1 MLVVRLIAI
10 VAALGL
16 IGFGLVAMV
25 APTPLGFMVVGAG
38 LVLLGWSFPEA
49 VRRARRHWKG
59 LDRQLDR
66 LQARGPAWLV
76 RLLSRSDPPD

>member
-1 MLVVRLIAI
+1 MLLARLIAI
-10 VAALGL
+10 IA
-16 IGFGLVAMV
+16 GLVLVSLGILAMV
-25 APTPLGFMVVGAG
+25 APTPLGFVVVGVG
-38 LVLLGWSFPEA
+38 LVLLGWTFPEA
-49 VRRARRHWKG
+49 VRRARRRWKG